1 MRNYDK
7 GNVCFDTLTVVG
19 REFFSSVN
27 PLATCY
33 WDYAFSVNCVMDR
46 HPPKG
51 KTKGIEHYVYDW
63 TGHLNIGTD
72 NKRIHLHNM
81 DDDVGLVAQEGK
93 LQLLHDTLKEF
104 LKLYKDW
111 GKVEKRKP
119 VVVKHWLNPPESH
132 YTGMVSY
139 SITAHGSGTV
149 SIGDCHNTIVFWLD
163 APLKQAITAKNT
175 YVPKVVKQIEDLTKG
190 TGKAVGA
197 IQQLRKFFER
207 EVFDVSEK

>member
-19 REFFSSVN
+19 REFVASANS
-27 PLATCY
+27 LATCY
-33 WDYAFSVNCVMDR
+33 WDYAFSVDCVMDR
-46 HPPKG
+46 DQPK
-51 KTKGIEHYVYDW
+51 KKSKGIEHYVYDW
-63 TGHLNIGTD
+63 TGHLNIGMD
-72 NKRIHLHNM
+72 NKRVHLHNM
-81 DDDVGLVAQEGK
+81 DDDVGLVNQEAK

-119 VVVKHWLNPPESH
+119 VVVKHWLNPPESR

-139 SITAHGSGTV
+139 SMAADGTGTV
-149 SIGDCHNTIVFWLD
+149 SIGDCQNTIVIWVYM
-163 APLKQAITAKNT
+163 PYKQNGGKDT
-175 YVPKVVKQIEDLTKG
+175 YVSKIVKQIDEYAKG
-190 TGKAVGA
+190 ASKAIGA